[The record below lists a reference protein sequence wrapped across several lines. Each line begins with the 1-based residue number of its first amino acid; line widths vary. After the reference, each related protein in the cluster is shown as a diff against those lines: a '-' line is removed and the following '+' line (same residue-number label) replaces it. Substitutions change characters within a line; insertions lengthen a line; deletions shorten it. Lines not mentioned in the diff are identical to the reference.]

1 MATTVKGDVVTIYK
15 GGTEISAQMDCTY
28 TESSDMIEITTKD
41 SNGYKEYVRGDN
53 GWTLSMTALVDVAT
67 ATNLDELFAAAGIK
81 QSTAANFQIGPFSGI
96 YYGGDGFI
104 NNLTINAPRN
114 GICDLSIEVQGSGEP
129 RYNTLMS
136 T

>member
-1 MATTVKGDVVTIYK
+1 MATTVKGDSVTIYK
-15 GGTEISAQMDCTY
+15 AGTEISLQMDCTY
-28 TESSDMIEITTKD
+28 TETSDMIEITTKD

-67 ATNLDELFAAAGIK
+67 ATNLDEMFAAAGIK
-81 QSTAANFQIGPFSGI
+81 QSTSANFQIGPFSGI
-96 YYGGDGFI
+96 YYGGDGWI
-104 NNLTINAPRN
+104 SSLTINAPKN
-114 GICDLSIEVQGSGEP
+114 GICDFSIEVQGTGEP